1 MALAAGIV
9 QCIYMAQGGAHIP
22 AAPGSPAKPST
33 AKAAVPAR
41 APSSGTMG
49 VARPQ
54 SPPAPAAKPAAP
66 AAPKAQPRPAPAP
79 VPAVKPVAVVV
90 AKAVAVAPAK
100 PVAVTPAKPVAVAPA
115 PPVQR
120 AAPTPVENSDT
131 METRVGPAP
140 VAAVKPLQQA
150 IPQSQ
155 QDLRPVVRA
164 MVDASVALLEEKVRD
179 LQRRVEEL
187 ELRRPPALAA
197 ASTHAYATAHAAA
210 HPATRAPVLDIATI
224 ERTVQLGPEA
234 ASFDGTRR
242 RRRLFVATVVGIV
255 VVFGGLF
262 AALAQSYTH
271 AHP

>member
-1 MALAAGIV
+1 MALGTGIV
-9 QCIYMAQGGAHIP
+9 QCIYMAQGGVYIP

-33 AKAAVPAR
+33 AKAGVPAR

-49 VARPQ
+49 VARPP
-54 SPPAPAAKPAAP
+54 SPAAPAAAKPAAP

-79 VPAVKPVAVVV
+79 AVKP
-90 AKAVAVAPAK
+90 VAVAPAK
-100 PVAVTPAKPVAVAPA
+100 PVAVAVAKPVATVPAKPVAVAPA
-115 PPVQR
+115 PPLQKT
-120 AAPTPVENSDT
+120 APIPVENSDT

-187 ELRRPPALAA
+187 ELRRPPPLAA
-197 ASTHAYATAHAAA
+197 ASAHAYATAHAAA

-271 AHP
+271 AHG